1 MAEVL
6 CIPKTATSAVK
17 IGYKVAS
24 LSDVVNR
31 REVIIRWGHSGGHE
45 FPKVVNS
52 SEAIIRAAD
61 KPLALRLM
69 AAAGVNV
76 PTMYTAGAT
85 LPEIRGVKYVIRPD
99 SHAEGNDFTLVP
111 GGQRVPS
118 GHHATKF
125 LQPTREY
132 RYWFCGADGITSRR
146 VPRTSEGQTDNDPCR
161 AKWGY
166 AATRAP
172 FNAQRRE
179 ADKAIRVIG
188 LDFGA
193 IDMLWHVDEE
203 KWYILEVNS
212 APSLDRQDVRDFMIR
227 GINQAVSRLERS

>member
-24 LSDVVNR
+24 ISDIVNR
-31 REVIIRWGHSGGHE
+31 REVIIRWGHSGGSE
-45 FPKVVNS
+45 FPRVVNRA
-52 SEAIIRAAD
+52 EAIIRAAD

-76 PTMYTAGAT
+76 PTVFAAGAT
-85 LPEIRGVKYVIRPD
+85 LPEVRGVKYVIRPD
-99 SHAEGNDFTLVP
+99 SHAEGNDFTLVS

-125 LQPTREY
+125 IQPTREY
-132 RYWFCGADGITSRR
+132 RYWFSGGDGITARR
-146 VPRTSEGQTDNDPCR
+146 VPRHSEGQTDSDPCR

-166 AATRAP
+166 GSTRIP
-172 FNAQRRE
+172 FSAQRRE
-179 ADKAIRVIG
+179 AEKAIRVCG
-188 LDFGA
+188 LDLGA
-193 IDMLWHVDEE
+193 IDMLWAMDEN

-227 GINQAVSRLERS
+227 GINQAVARLERS